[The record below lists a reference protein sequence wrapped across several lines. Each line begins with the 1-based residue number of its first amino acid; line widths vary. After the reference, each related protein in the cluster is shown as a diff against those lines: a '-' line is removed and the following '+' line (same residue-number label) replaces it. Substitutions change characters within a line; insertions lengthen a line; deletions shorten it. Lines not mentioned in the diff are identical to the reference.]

1 MSGRHHGR
9 RSVLRVSAPH
19 DGDPVDIPLFPLGT
33 VLLPGLVLPLH
44 IFEERYRTLV
54 AELIGQEAGS
64 TRQFGVIAIR
74 HGREVGVEG
83 AHSLF
88 EVGCSAVVHQV
99 QAYPD
104 GRFDLV
110 SVGGRRFELLELD
123 DQTAPYLRGRVAWL
137 EESAGDVGP
146 HADAVRLALPQY
158 VRLLSERAAEAGET
172 LSMPDLAEL
181 PEDPVTLSYLV
192 AATLMIDTP
201 TRQGLLAQPDAGA
214 RLAAEVTLLRREQGL
229 LGQLPSVTA
238 SDLARQRFSPN

>member
-1 MSGRHHGR
+1 MSASNH
-9 RSVLRVSAPH
+9 ADQPAAA
-19 DGDPVDIPLFPLGT
+19 DQVDIPLFPLGT

-54 AELIGQEAGS
+54 ADLIGQEDGS

-74 HGREVGVEG
+74 EGREVGVKG

-88 EVGCSAVVHQV
+88 EVGCSAVVHHV
-99 QAYPD
+99 QAYQD

-110 SVGGRRFELLELD
+110 SVGSRRFRLVEVDAE
-123 DQTAPYLRGRVAWL
+123 TGPYLRGRIDWL
-137 EESAGDVGP
+137 TESAGEVGSY
-146 HADAVRLALPQY
+146 ADAVRLALPRY
-158 VRLLSERAAEAGET
+158 VQLLSERAAEAGET
-172 LSMPDLAEL
+172 LTMPDLGEL
-181 PEDPVTLSYLV
+181 PDDPVTLSYLA

-201 TRQGLLAQPDAGA
+201 TRQGLLAEPDAGA
-214 RLAAEVTLLRREQGL
+214 RLAAEVRLLRREQAL